1 MSSAFSPLAAVLGQD
16 SKSAK
21 KLLALDLS
29 ELVALGLLYTPWRER
44 AMLGYLGFPLLPL
57 IDTFET
63 NSW

>member
-1 MSSAFSPLAAVLGQD
+1 MSSAFSPLAAVLGHD

-44 AMLGYLGFPLLPL
+44 AMLG
-57 IDTFET
+57 
-63 NSW
+63 